1 MYSTTKKKGFILS
14 GNIMNEDKNGMYLQ
28 EFESLRTEIIS
39 LKKDVNRALERSNRH
54 HMDARFM
61 EMKGDLSRPLLH
73 YMLED
78 TKETFE
84 EGFCTEC
91 DKKEICKPAFSNL
104 LHEMALL
111 LLKDRAT
118 EDALAHFRERFDE
131 LKGFAI
137 TDDCDGCV
145 RTASRIFDKQMGL
158 IRSFNVTSKEELIS
172 ENKVHINDISDD
184 VVTDVCEPL
193 ANKQR
198 LAILRS
204 INSDT
209 RSFSELSKITGLR
222 GGNLLFHI
230 QKLLDTG
237 MILQRTERGD
247 YMITKKGHLTLKGM
261 AELYEKLS
269 NI

>member
-1 MYSTTKKKGFILS
+1 
-14 GNIMNEDKNGMYLQ
+14 MNDDKNAIYLQ
-28 EFESLRTEIIS
+28 EFKNLRSEIIS
-39 LKKDVNRALERSNRH
+39 LKKDVNRALERSNNH
-54 HMDARFM
+54 QTDAMFM
-61 EMKGDLSRPLLH
+61 ELKGDLSRPVLH

-78 TKETFE
+78 TKDTFE
-84 EGFCTEC
+84 DGFCSEC
-91 DKKEICKPAFSNL
+91 DKKDICKPAFSNL
-104 LHEMALL
+104 LQEMALL
-111 LLKDRAT
+111 LLKDRVS
-118 EDALAHFRERFDE
+118 EDALVHFRERFDE
-131 LKGFAI
+131 LKGFAV
-137 TDDCDGCV
+137 TDNCDGCV
-145 RTASRIFDKQMGL
+145 NTASRVFNKQL
-158 IRSFNVTSKEELIS
+158 NLIS
-172 ENKVHINDISDD
+172 SLTRAPKENLNCKNNMNISEISDD
-184 VVTDVCEPL
+184 IVGEVCEPL

-204 INSDT
+204 LNSDT

-247 YMITKKGHLTLKGM
+247 YMITNKGHLTLKGM